1 MAITAE
7 PFDFQ
12 PRRGKA
18 RLRTGIP
25 AALVTM
31 DGRQEISLVDLS
43 ESGAGLVVRDGWR
56 INGGVLKW
64 MDYEVYGTVVR
75 RGDKDIG
82 LRFEEPIGQAWVLN
96 TRQWLPALADGRAE
110 LRRFAREWVKG
121 GEPQKERT
129 RISDMAAT
137 RYGAAQAVSSGAG
150 EWLRAGAPFLLGGAV
165 FGAVAGYWSILF

>member
-1 MAITAE
+1 MATTAE
-7 PFDFQ
+7 NFDFA

-64 MDYEVYGTVVR
+64 MDYEVYGKVVR
-75 RGDKDIG
+75 RSEESIG
-82 LRFEEPIGQAWVLN
+82 LLFDEPIDAAWVLE
-96 TRQWLPALADGRAE
+96 TRSWLPE
-110 LRRFAREWVKG
+110 LRRARD
-121 GEPQKERT
+121 PFR
-129 RISDMAAT
+129 RAAT
-137 RYGAAQAVSSGAG
+137 DVVAAVAPSSETSRVPGMTARKYGSRGPQSSAAS
-150 EWLRAGAPFLLGGAV
+150 LRTAAPFILGALV
-165 FGAVAGYWSILF
+165 LGAVAGYGTSLF